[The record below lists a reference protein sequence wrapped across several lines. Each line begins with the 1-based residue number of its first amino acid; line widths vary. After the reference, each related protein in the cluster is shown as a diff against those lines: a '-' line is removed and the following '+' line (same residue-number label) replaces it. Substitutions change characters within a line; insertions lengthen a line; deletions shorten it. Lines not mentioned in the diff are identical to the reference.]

1 MNYTPNRSELTVV
14 AKKIFEYHFK
24 RDNLEIHDGADTKA
38 ILEYPQWEEKYKRL
52 LDTFSSRDGTGSGI
66 ILFPDIVRKFCSQTC
81 QVEKWQ
87 RLIIALSEWC
97 KTSSSKDPTGLIIRN
112 CDLKDHFYFCG
123 ITKDEVKDTLGFN
136 NSANLFDFQESDS
149 RFLVFNPSQKIM
161 LIIRLI
167 ELQEGDSK
175 LLTKEVD
182 HCINEV
188 NLLCFLL
195 RDELKHSGVI
205 LTGLVVYSGENTHS
219 QSVCKECD
227 NSIFLFEIFKS
238 LKNF

>member
-1 MNYTPNRSELTVV
+1 M
-14 AKKIFEYHFK
+14 
-24 RDNLEIHDGADTKA
+24 
-38 ILEYPQWEEKYKRL
+38 
-52 LDTFSSRDGTGSGI
+52 
-66 ILFPDIVRKFCSQTC
+66 
-81 QVEKWQ
+81 
-87 RLIIALSEWC
+87 
-97 KTSSSKDPTGLIIRN
+97 
-112 CDLKDHFYFCG
+112 
-123 ITKDEVKDTLGFN
+123 
-136 NSANLFDFQESDS
+136 FDFQESDS

-167 ELQEGDSK
+167 ELQEGDLK

-227 NSIFLFEIFKS
+227 NSIFPFEIFKS